1 MLRCC
6 RFLHQKTET
15 EKFAGGL
22 YTTTVE
28 AYIPA
33 TGRGIQGATSHSLGQ
48 NFAKMFDIQFESK
61 AGSREHVWQNSWG
74 LTTRTIGV
82 MVMVHGDDKG
92 LVLPPA
98 VAPQQVVLVPIY
110 KKDNLQQ
117 LDAAMD
123 ELAKRLRAIR
133 VRTEVDKRDNYNP
146 GWKFAH
152 WEVKGVPLR
161 IEVGGQDVEK
171 RVLKVQRR
179 DKLDKADSL
188 TLQWDE
194 LEVRVP
200 QILAE
205 MQADML
211 RRATEE
217 RDSRRKQVTE
227 WKDFLRA
234 LDGRHTALAPHC
246 EQMECEKSIKVRTGE
261 AAKADEQQ
269 QQQQNEEDDDEKE
282 PTDKNVEKL
291 TGAAKTLCIPFQQPE
306 MPAGTNCIGGCG
318 SAAKNWTLF
327 GRSY

>member
-1 MLRCC
+1 MQYARAVLTSRC
-6 RFLHQKTET
+6 RTLTN
-15 EKFAGGL
+15 G
-22 YTTTVE
+22 TVWLS
-28 AYIPA
+28 YLLCP
-33 TGRGIQGATSHSLGQ
+33 QGQ

-61 AGSREHVWQNSWG
+61 AGSREYVWQNSWG

-98 VAPQQVVLVPIY
+98 VAPQQVVIVPIY
-110 KKDNLQQ
+110 KKDTIVQ

-123 ELAKRLRAIR
+123 ELARRLRALR
-133 VRTEVDKRDNYNP
+133 VRVEVDKRDNYNP

-161 IEVGGQDVEK
+161 IEVGINEVE
-171 RVLKVQRR
+171 RQVIKVQRR
-179 DKLDKADSL
+179 DKLDKQDSI
-188 TLQWDE
+188 TLQWAE
-194 LEVRVP
+194 LEERVP
-200 QILAE
+200 AILRD

-211 RRATEE
+211 RRATED

-227 WKDFLRA
+227 WRDFLKA
-234 LDGRHTALAPHC
+234 LDGRNTALAPHC
-246 EQMECEKSIKVRTGE
+246 QNMDCEKAIKVRTGE
-261 AAKADEQQ
+261 AAKADEG
-269 QQQQNEEDDDEKE
+269 EEDDEDGKE

-306 MPAGTNCIGGCG
+306 LPSGMKCIGCERGATC
-318 SAAKNWTLF
+318 WTLF

>member
-1 MLRCC
+1 MLCC
-6 RFLHQKTET
+6 VQ
-15 EKFAGGL
+15 
-22 YTTTVE
+22 
-28 AYIPA
+28 
-33 TGRGIQGATSHSLGQ
+33 GQ

-92 LVLPPA
+92 LILPPA
-98 VAPQQVVLVPIY
+98 VAPQQVVIVPIY
-110 KKDNLQQ
+110 KKDSIAT

-123 ELAKRLRAIR
+123 ELAKRLRALKVR
-133 VRTEVDKRDNYNP
+133 VEVDKRDNYNP

-161 IEVGGQDVEK
+161 IEVGLNEVERK
-171 RVLKVQRR
+171 VLKLQRR
-179 DKLDKADSL
+179 DKLDKQDSI

-194 LEVRVP
+194 LEERVP
-200 QILAE
+200 AILKE

-211 RRATEE
+211 ARATQE

-234 LDGRHTALAPHC
+234 LDGRNTALAPHC
-246 EQMECEKSIKVRTGE
+246 EAMDCEKSIKVRTGE
-261 AAKADEQQ
+261 AAKADEEQQ
-269 QQQQNEEDDDEKE
+269 EEDDEEKE

-306 MPAGTNCIGGCG
+306 LPAGTKCIGCDMV
-318 SAAKNWTLF
+318 AKNWTLF